1 MVSKWPIWSVKVWL
15 TSPSGGSDWSTVTNR
30 TLSQHCPGFAYYFA
44 RLFSAKPGNCY
55 LANTYSSTK
64 NVFQPFVNRIIQYYI
79 TAKKTDYKYGATCD
93 ITAVNI
99 SEGGGWVQL
108 SLRLRGERSCCAV
121 WRRSCRNRL
130 EQAVCGVAV
139 LINYPPLTVPA
150 HQQYSCHL
158 SRSTKKKNPNRR
170 ENDTLIATPEDKFVE
185 NTHKFPYHH
194 SHSPQP
200 VGNWFSAAS
209 FSRRLWNLKGEYYY
223 ALIFRRYF

>member
-158 SRSTKKKNPNRR
+158 SRSTKKKKPKSAGKRHPNSDTGGQIRGEHTQISLPSLSFPAARR
-170 ENDTLIATPEDKFVE
+170 ELILGRFV
-185 NTHKFPYHH
+185 
-194 SHSPQP
+194 
-200 VGNWFSAAS
+200 
-209 FSRRLWNLKGEYYY
+209 
-223 ALIFRRYF
+223 